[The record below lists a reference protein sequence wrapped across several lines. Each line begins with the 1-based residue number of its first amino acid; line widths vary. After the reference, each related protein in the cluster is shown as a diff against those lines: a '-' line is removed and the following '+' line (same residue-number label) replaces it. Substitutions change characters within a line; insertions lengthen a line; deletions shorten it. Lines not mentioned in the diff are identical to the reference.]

1 MTANKKR
8 KEARIRIA
16 TGLLDNIKEDRA
28 IELLNNH
35 PEAETLALAFT
46 NLHAAGMDL
55 AAHLMEEERHAA

>member
-8 KEARIRIA
+8 KEARIAIA
-16 TGLLDNIKEDRA
+16 TALLKTIEDNRA
-28 IELLNNH
+28 IELLTNH

-55 AAHLMEEERHAA
+55 AVDLMEEERHAA

>member
-16 TGLLDNIKEDRA
+16 TALLKTIEDNRA

-55 AAHLMEEERHAA
+55 AAHFMEEERHAA